1 MLRRRRRFAQKSTK
15 YFILLQFGLLRQRDP
30 GIVVQR
36 NNFALTEGGLLPT
49 ICFVAAHN
57 SGARRFRMP
66 RPW

>member
-1 MLRRRRRFAQKSTK
+1 MLRRRRGFALKSTK
-15 YFILLQFGLLRQRDP
+15 CFILLQFDPLRRRDP

-49 ICFVAAHN
+49 ISFVAAHN
-57 SGARRFRMP
+57 SGARRLRMP